1 MSPPFLFPTMTA
13 PHQGEHSTSPSNLA
27 HRGFHDDRDDDI
39 DELEL
44 KGALGRACGRNTT
57 KRVTPFTISRATGS
71 GSSGWT
77 ITRGRDTDSEID
89 SDSVGDGVGG
99 ATDAVDR
106 PLSSLNSYSNSGP
119 DLNIVSS
126 ADDELLADLPDRE
139 HGLRVATLNVDQG
152 LRAKLLPMLQWAT
165 LAGVHV
171 LALQETGDYAKDHS
185 LLRHLGWHMIL
196 SGGTKAGVALLIRQD
211 LHIRVIKE
219 VDSGDGRLVGAI
231 LQSPSGVK
239 TIFISAYLPTA
250 LDWAPDEGTKAD
262 AARTIYSMILT
273 WSASNAR
280 GAGLRTVVLGDLN
293 ETLTAA
299 DRQSPSLSSQAGVHP
314 ARRPR
319 FITALTMAGG
329 YVDTYRLL
337 HRTDGFTC
345 ATKLGQQKGNVA
357 KSRIDYVLT
366 HGFDSP
372 FVSANGAGSAR
383 GLLGLAAAATAGR
396 TKQHHV
402 IAARVFDPPAKL
414 KTRHRV
420 LVVDLRIQ
428 IAAPEHAHPPP
439 RPPMPD
445 MRHASRDE
453 KDAMM
458 VAMEEW
464 ANDNVQWILRMSSG
478 NKENIAELGRAILD
492 AAWRA
497 TRQLPST
504 GGLRGRSKRRCA
516 LSLRRRN
523 LCSLRHLLNGVVENH
538 GGVIPWSSRREVY
551 LRVTRCRDDVNSS
564 LWGSLDV
571 AAVACGDYDLR
582 LWLHKVQRQINF
594 VRREERRFDAA
605 LDGYVGDNWTHNP
618 TAFVHRMQNGD
629 QAPEVN
635 AVIDPVTGL
644 LVTDPAEVG
653 RVFRDHYMRTFACR
667 DRDDEKRPPWITDLY
682 SNPKAEI
689 NPDWYAGL
697 MNPISNDD
705 VKAALSSAK
714 FICAPGGDR
723 ISSGIWRVMVQSPVV
738 CSVIGSL
745 LSGCLVHRSQPAAAK
760 HAIIVPVVKKKNGA
774 KTLENFRAISLQC
787 SLYKILS
794 KVLATRLGAILAAH
808 PILHR
813 AQDGFLPGG
822 DPKASPALFLDLIED
837 AHEYGRALFAILYDF
852 RGAYDSVRHDDV
864 LLACRR
870 LSMPEAFIEFI
881 ADSVMDLMSCV
892 RTAHGC
898 GDLFAVMRS
907 IKQGDPLAPLL
918 FIIFLDALHCVLH
931 ANPLHPGLPNDG
943 YQMRGLAATGHRV
956 ASMGYAD
963 DTTTIS
969 DTWLGLC
976 RLHVLMC
983 VFAVWHQL
991 ELHAIKSQLV
1001 GFAAGGLPFTN
1012 SDIRLDGTLLL
1023 PVPISQGFNHLG
1035 ITIQMDL
1042 GWSSQVAAIGSMIG
1056 LFCHGLERHRCPLHI
1071 AVSIVNEFLISKIA
1085 HRLHF
1090 VAPTAAQARKW
1101 DIRICRTLSNM
1112 CGRRG
1117 ARAIKTS
1124 IWVVVCG
1131 LLLPSSYE
1139 KMLKISETFLRLNGD
1154 PSRAWSAQARW
1165 SAISSNRSGTK
1176 NRLVRAVKLTHE
1188 LGWSM
1193 TTVHRGAR
1201 WWPVT
1206 ALVPSG
1212 RGRTVAISA
1221 LLSGQKNSSLFVTDH
1236 HGMWGGQQLQWPTVH
1251 MYTDGSWH
1259 APKAGRQGV
1268 GAGAGVG
1275 TGVSSWSV
1283 CIRNEWLS
1291 TYFLEVEA
1299 EGQISE
1305 RTRSQV
1311 SIFGGRIDVS
1321 VGEGNFDAEL
1331 TAIARGL
1338 MCVPIGCSCVIH
1350 TDSQSS
1356 IQSINSYRLSA
1367 VHKYRLRLRMA
1378 GRPLLA
1384 LIDKVM
1390 KAKEAAG
1397 GVVDLR
1403 WVKAHTKVTTIEHV
1417 GNRLADD
1424 YATRACDEKQLV
1436 RHGVMS
1442 ALPLHLH
1449 ESFVVLRVCVTGGD
1463 EKRGGDQG
1471 PHMAESDG
1479 RVLTGDPRRA
1489 VWRSM
1494 VKRAA
1499 AAWAISPSQSLY
1511 SDSDDV
1517 DSIGLWRFAVQHMP
1531 AACGF
1536 VMLALSNAWQWRRL
1550 QPDGRRKPGVA
1561 VAKEKNAVAVQLCDE
1576 CDGNPVLDVG
1586 HLTVCTRPV
1595 IKQLRERAVNDVNA
1609 VLDRVALEGC
1619 PGPTW
1624 KDNSLMIVGD
1634 ERPLRAMVM
1643 VFGFL
1648 NDDHGGRVQLS
1659 TAMVT
1664 AACIGAFRSD
1674 RVMRWLRRDWGI
1686 DDEQR
1691 RHAIISDLRRP
1702 LLAWAFGAAEATKRL

>member
-1 MSPPFLFPTMTA
+1 MTA
-13 PHQGEHSTSPSNLA
+13 LHQGEPSTSSSNQA
-27 HRGFHDDRDDDI
+27 HYGFHDDRDDDI

-44 KGALGRACGRNTT
+44 KGALGRTGRNTK
-57 KRVTPFTISRATGS
+57 KRITPFTISRATGS
-71 GSSGWT
+71 GSDGWA
-77 ITRGRDTDSEID
+77 ITGGRDTDSESGD
-89 SDSVGDGVGG
+89 SDSNSDGSGVGD
-99 ATDAVDR
+99 ATDPVD
-106 PLSSLNSYSNSGP
+106 LASSTSLNWYSNSGP
-119 DLNIVSS
+119 DSNLMSF
-126 ADDELLADLPDRE
+126 ADNELLAADLPDRE

-196 SGGTKAGVALLIRQD
+196 SGGAKAGVALLIRQD
-211 LHIRVIKE
+211 LNIRIIKE
-219 VDSGDGRLVGAI
+219 FDSGDGRLVGAM

-250 LDWAPDEGTKAD
+250 LDWAPDEGAKAD
-262 AARTIYSMILT
+262 AARTIYSTILT
-273 WSASNAR
+273 WAASSTR

-299 DRQSPSLSSQAGVHP
+299 DRQSPSLSSQAAVPTSSRHP

-319 FITALTMAGG
+319 FITALTTAGG

-337 HRTDGFTC
+337 HCTHGFTC
-345 ATKLGQQKGNVA
+345 VTKLGQQKEHVA
-357 KSRIDYVLT
+357 RSRIDYVLT
-366 HGFDSP
+366 HGFNSAL
-372 FVSANGAGSAR
+372 VSATSNAGSAS
-383 GLLGLAAAATAGR
+383 GGQGPAAAADTAGPAN
-396 TKQHHV
+396 QHHV
-402 IAARVFDPPAKL
+402 IAARVLDPPAKL

-420 LVVDLRIQ
+420 LVVDLRLQ
-428 IAAPEHAHPPP
+428 IAAPEHSPPP

-445 MRHASRDE
+445 MRHASREE

-458 VAMEEW
+458 VVMEVW
-464 ANDNVQWILRMSSG
+464 ANNNDEWILRMSTG
-478 NKENIAELGRAILD
+478 NKENIAELGRAILE

-523 LCSLRHLLNGVVENH
+523 LCSLRHLLNRFVENH

-551 LRVTRCRDDVNSS
+551 LRVTRCRDDVNPS

-582 LWLHKVQRQINF
+582 LWLHNVQKQINF
-594 VRREERRFDAA
+594 VRREQRRFDAA
-605 LDGYVGDNWTHNP
+605 LDGYVGDDWTHNP
-618 TAFVHRMQNGD
+618 TAFVHRMQDGD

-635 AVIDPVTGL
+635 AVIDPTTGL

-682 SNPKAEI
+682 ANPKAGI
-689 NPDWYAGL
+689 NPDWYVGL

-714 FICAPGGDR
+714 FISAPGEDR
-723 ISSGIWRVMVQSPVV
+723 ISSGIWRVMVRSPVV

-745 LSGCLVHRSQPAAAK
+745 LSGCLIHRFQPAAAK
-760 HAIIVPVVKKKNGA
+760 HAIIVPIVKKKNGA
-774 KTLENFRAISLQC
+774 KTLDNFRAISLQC
-787 SLYKILS
+787 SLFKILS

-870 LSMPEAFIEFI
+870 LSIPEAFIEFI

-931 ANPLHPGLPNDG
+931 ANPIHPGLPNDG
-943 YQMRGLAATGHRV
+943 YQMRGIAAAGHRV

-991 ELHAIKSQLV
+991 ELHATKSQLV

-1012 SDIRLDGTLLL
+1012 TDICLDGTLLL
-1023 PVPISQGFNHLG
+1023 PVPIYKGFNHLG

-1042 GWSSQVAAIGSMIG
+1042 GWSSQVAVIGSMIG

-1176 NRLVRAVKLTHE
+1176 NRLVRAIKLTHE

-1193 TTVHRGAR
+1193 TTIHRGAR
-1201 WWPVT
+1201 WWPVA

-1212 RGRTVAISA
+1212 RARMVAISA
-1221 LLSGQKNSSLFVTDH
+1221 LLSGQKNNNLFVTDH
-1236 HGMWGGQQLQWPTVH
+1236 HGMWGEQQLQWPTVH

-1268 GAGAGVG
+1268 EAGAGVG

-1291 TYFLEVEA
+1291 THFLEVEG
-1299 EGQISE
+1299 EGQISD

-1311 SIFGGRIDVS
+1311 SVFGGRIDVS

-1338 MCVPIGCSCVIH
+1338 MCIPIACSCIIH

-1367 VHKYRLRLRMA
+1367 VHKYRWRLRMA

-1384 LIDKVM
+1384 LVDKVM

-1403 WVKAHTKVTTIEHV
+1403 WIKAHTDVKTIDHV

-1424 YATRACDEKQLV
+1424 YATRVCDEKQLV
-1436 RHGVMS
+1436 RHRVTS

-1449 ESFVVLRVCVTGGD
+1449 EPFVVLRVGVTGD
-1463 EKRGGDQG
+1463 EKRGSHGAQ
-1471 PHMAESDG
+1471 AESDG

-1499 AAWAISPSQSLY
+1499 AAWAVSPSQSLY
-1511 SDSDDV
+1511 SDNDDV

-1536 VMLALSNAWQWRRL
+1536 VMLALSNAWQWRR
-1550 QPDGRRKPGVA
+1550 PRTDGRQKLGAA
-1561 VAKEKNAVAVQLCDE
+1561 VAEEKKNSVAVQLCGQ
-1576 CDGNPVLDVG
+1576 CDGSPVLDVG
-1586 HLTVCTRPV
+1586 HLTVCMKPV
-1595 IKQLRERAVNDVNA
+1595 IKQMRERAVNDISA
-1609 VLDRVALEGC
+1609 VLDRVAMEGR

-1624 KDNSLMIVGD
+1624 NDNSLMLVGD
-1634 ERPLRAMVM
+1634 ERPLRAMVA

-1691 RHAIISDLRRP
+1691 RHAIICDLRRP
-1702 LLAWAFGAAEATKRL
+1702 LLAWAFSAAEATKNL